1 MKYEHILNPVT
12 DGGKLM
18 QLLRSYQH
26 DLACGKT
33 STDPKQVAD
42 LLLWFD
48 DQNEKLKIPSKTFI
62 VGKLLLEVKVYLLFL
77 SILIQ
82 NQILSISK

>member
-1 MKYEHILNPVT
+1 MKYEHILNQVP

-48 DQNEKLKIPSKTFI
+48 DQNEKLKIPSKKATKWI
-62 VGKLLLEVKVYLLFL
+62 AALWSQYCQKK
-77 SILIQ
+77 
-82 NQILSISK
+82 

>member
-1 MKYEHILNPVT
+1 MKYEHIFNPVT

-33 STDPKQVAD
+33 SKDPKQVVD

-48 DQNEKLKIPSKTFI
+48 DQNEKLNIPSKKAT
-62 VGKLLLEVKVYLLFL
+62 KW
-77 SILIQ
+77 
-82 NQILSISK
+82 ISSLWSQYCQKK